1 MLYNPVSWISDAIK
15 KERGTTVSVLSVDC
29 FCYSPLGILAEMKLR
44 CNHPE
49 HPAPPPTTTTI
60 RTPHP
65 TSWFRTQP
73 QHQGGCLGTGV
84 ITSSNDGFQKQT
96 RNIFHL
102 KTGRQRSRRLWHV
115 WTREKKLGLFKIW
128 GDEELNKKIRTRI
141 QEFNSRI

>member
-49 HPAPPPTTTTI
+49 PPPPPPPLSQPLTPLPDSGHNPSTKGGVWELESSRLLTT
-60 RTPHP
+60 
-65 TSWFRTQP
+65 
-73 QHQGGCLGTGV
+73 
-84 ITSSNDGFQKQT
+84 DFQKQT

-102 KTGRQRSRRLWHV
+102 KTGRQRSRRLRHV
-115 WTREKKLGLFKIW
+115 WTRVKKLGMFKIW
-128 GDEELNKKIRTRI
+128 GDEELDKKIRTRI